1 MTQRLSPALEAVPTV
16 DVEALRALD
25 GALGRALGKSGGAL
39 VIDLRSPA
47 EFAEDHLPGAVNL
60 PLFDDAE
67 RALVGTL
74 YRTASPEA
82 AFGEGLRAVRAK
94 IGELVAEVGRRACW
108 TPPSDDVDELFAA
121 VADGS
126 LGDLERAVAPQA
138 IAAPPERAV
147 VLHCWRGGLRSRSV
161 VAFLRALGLERAV
174 ALEGGYRAWRALV
187 LRELGSWPAPPTFV
201 LRGLTGV
208 GKTLVLRALERLRPG
223 WTVDLEGLA
232 GHRSSILGMV
242 GLEPV
247 SQKRFD
253 SGLCARLAQGCAG
266 PAVFE
271 GESRKVGDV
280 TLPARVWAALQ
291 AGENALLEAPLER
304 RVEVLIDD
312 YLAQAQN
319 RAALRAQ
326 LPFIEGRLGGS
337 PGAKWAGALV
347 ALLDQGR
354 ERELVRILLERYY
367 DPLYRHSERGR
378 AYAARFDA
386 SDPERAA
393 REIAGWIDQ
402 TLRQSSA
409 RPSRA
414 WAPSS

>member
-1 MTQRLSPALEAVPTV
+1 VTQRLAPALEAVPA
-16 DVEALRALD
+16 VEIETLSASSAA
-25 GALGRALGKSGGAL
+25 GQAAL

-47 EFAEDHLPGAVNL
+47 EFALDHLPGAINL
-60 PLFDDAE
+60 PLLDDAE

-74 YRTASPEA
+74 YRTASPET
-82 AFGEGLRAVRAK
+82 AFGEGLRAVRAR
-94 IGELVAEVGRRACW
+94 IGELVAEVGRLAGW
-108 TPPSDDVDELFAA
+108 TPPSDDVDGLFAA
-121 VADGS
+121 LADRG
-126 LGDLERAVAPQA
+126 LGDLERAVAARPLGA
-138 IAAPPERAV
+138 LPGAAV

-174 ALEGGYRAWRALV
+174 ALEGGYRAWRARV
-187 LRELGSWPAPPTFV
+187 LRELEGWRAPPTFV

-208 GKTLVLRALERLRPG
+208 GKTLVLRALERLRPD

-253 SGLCARLAQGCAG
+253 SRLCARLARGFAG

-280 TLPARVWAALQ
+280 TLPARVWTALQ
-291 AGENALLEAPLER
+291 AGTNALLEAPLER

-312 YLAQAQN
+312 YLAHAGS
-319 RAALRAQ
+319 RAALRDQ
-326 LPFIEGRLGGS
+326 LPFIESRLGAS
-337 PGAKWAGALV
+337 SHGALV

-393 REIAGWIDQ
+393 QEIADWIDQ
-402 TLRQSSA
+402 TLRHSSA

-414 WAPSS
+414 CAPSS